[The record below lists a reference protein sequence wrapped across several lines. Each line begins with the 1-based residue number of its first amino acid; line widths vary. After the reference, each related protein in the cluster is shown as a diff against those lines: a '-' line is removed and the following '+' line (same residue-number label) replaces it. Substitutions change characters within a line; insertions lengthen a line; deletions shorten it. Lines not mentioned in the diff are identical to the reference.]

1 MSGILSTTKLT
12 HQQILCLAS
21 KYQSLQTKLDTML
34 QQNLSIQVVARLK
47 PSLED
52 DFDRKLKVTLKKRVD
67 SRL

>member
-1 MSGILSTTKLT
+1 MSGILSNTKLT

-34 QQNLSIQVVARLK
+34 QQNGSIQVVTRLK
-47 PSLED
+47 PNLED
-52 DFDRKLKVTLKKRVD
+52 DFDRKLKVTLKKTVN